1 MPAKHSRE
9 LLFEKLFNDNQSRF
23 GWIAKSYASYNEQQ
37 DLLQEIWHQVWRS
50 LGNYKS
56 QAELN
61 TWAYRVA
68 LNTAI
73 TYVRKDSKQP
83 KSVEL
88 ELINESATFG
98 CTSEVMQ
105 LVESFIEQL
114 APLDKAVFLMYLE
127 GFSQQETAEVLAL
140 SASNVGVKISRLKQK
155 FEQDYVE

>member
-1 MPAKHSRE
+1 MPAKYSRQQ
-9 LLFEKLFNDNQSRF
+9 LFQQLFDDNHSRF

-37 DLLQEIWHQVWRS
+37 DLLQEIWHQLWRS
-50 LGNYKS
+50 LGKYEN
-56 QAELN
+56 QAALN

-83 KSVEL
+83 QSVEL
-88 ELINESATFG
+88 DQVGESATLG
-98 CTSEVMQ
+98 CTSEAMR
-105 LVESFIEQL
+105 LVEVFIEQL
-114 APLDKAVFLMYLE
+114 APLDKALFLMYLE

-140 SASNVGVKISRLKQK
+140 SVSNVGVKINRLKQK